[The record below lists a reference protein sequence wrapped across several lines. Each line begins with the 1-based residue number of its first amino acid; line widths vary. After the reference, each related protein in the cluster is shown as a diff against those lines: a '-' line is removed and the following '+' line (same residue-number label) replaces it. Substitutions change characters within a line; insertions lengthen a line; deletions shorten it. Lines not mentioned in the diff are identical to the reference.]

1 MMRAKIAFYL
11 LILLNLFSYLQVGVK
26 NIITGDTYTHMYGT
40 YALSGILALFALMIT
55 FKVKAWKAIFGFFLL
70 SMVFSPYFL
79 PFGLSIGAFFG
90 SIQVIGL
97 LLLIIHLRL
106 NPELWTAALGAIRSQ
121 PSEEEKATAKRAAI
135 DRFKRKFEGRDEA
148 ELKMLATDASRTEEA
163 RIAAQE
169 LLDEG

>member
-1 MMRAKIAFYL
+1 MKAKIAFYL
-11 LILLNLFSYLQVGVK
+11 LILLNLFAYLRVGVM
-26 NIITGDTYTHMYGT
+26 NIVTGEKYIHMYGT
-40 YALSGILALFALMIT
+40 YALSGILALFALMIAY
-55 FKVKAWKAIFGFFLL
+55 KVKAWKAIFGFFLL
-70 SMVFSPYFL
+70 SMVFSPSFL
-79 PFGLSIGAFFG
+79 PFGMSIGAFFG

-97 LLLIIHLRL
+97 LLLIIHLRV

-121 PSEEEKATAKRAAI
+121 PSEEEKSTAKRAAN

-148 ELKMLATDASRTEEA
+148 ELQMFATDASRTEEA